1 MEPQQTPQAPSEQQI
16 GMKLMT
22 VTKQGPA
29 APILG
34 APQLPQGPRF
44 PNPPSNG
51 PPGQP
56 PGTGP
61 PRFPPDNRA
70 QLLNPSQQPPVPRPP
85 FNGPVPQRAPPPRN
99 VFFGRPPGPP
109 GPPGAAAPPRF
120 PPQPGPP
127 PPPGGGFPAGPRPP
141 VPYGQPG
148 FPPRPPYPAGSEAPR
163 PRPPLQR
170 TESLGADNR
179 PRGAPGPQQPA
190 QTLEGRRARFGPS
203 LSVESVAEVEVHQ
216 AQSRPMSAVSED
228 GTSGGGPEAAK
239 VLAAR
244 PPTGKNV
251 ERQQSSE
258 EKQCPVPAK
267 NNVNGDHAAANKA
280 EPAKAPATPANNN
293 NEHGIKGFDD
303 GVRKSLTTPP
313 PPLPSVAAA
322 ATKEEPK
329 EKKDDDG
336 DDVAQ
341 KKKKMTVELDATRDT
356 ADDERL
362 SKERGIASAK
372 AVKQTGES
380 KPVKKSP
387 SLQKIQRSDVE
398 NDSGVDESTQR
409 REIPRANGLAK
420 KTRDLEKRSMS
431 CSPVKTPN
439 KSLRSPLK
447 TPDGLPT
454 SALDGKKKVP
464 MNKIQVGAAPSPN
477 LKAVRSKIGSLQ
489 NATHKPGGGNI
500 KIENKKLDF
509 SGAQAR
515 IAAKNDS
522 YAPHGGDKKIQQVK
536 LQWNAKSKIGSLGNT
551 SYKPGGGDKK
561 IESIKLDFKDKAK
574 PKVGSKENT
583 KHVPGGGTVKTPS
596 TSKKSPAEKAS
607 PADNIETH
615 KVEVKAESKIGSLDN
630 VKHKPGGGDKKIF
643 DDKTY
648 LRQTSSSHGGSVS
661 GSVGGS
667 GTQSPVPSSRSVDK
681 NGLPIS
687 DENLNQER

>member
-583 KHVPGGGTVKTPS
+583 KHVPGGGTVK
-596 TSKKSPAEKAS
+596 
-607 PADNIETH
+607 IETH